1 MSEEGNHGYF
11 QQKNR
16 DPAACHG
23 DGQHRKSTERMEN
36 GSKAVVSAVITTGKE
51 YYEAAQINA
60 ENDITFKMLYS
71 RKIHEMKPSE
81 IRIIYNGKAYDVKR
95 ITDYR
100 EQRRTLEI
108 KAVEINGRD

>member
-1 MSEEGNHGYF
+1 MATFSKRIEIQQLVTATDSIGN
-11 QQKNR
+11 QPKEW
-16 DPAACHG
+16 
-23 DGQHRKSTERMEN
+23 KT
-36 GSKAVVSAVITTGKE
+36 VVKPWCSAVITTGKE

-81 IRIIYNGKAYDVKR
+81 IRIIYNGKAYDIKR